1 VTVIVWLMLGV
12 ALTVAL
18 GYYNTEGG
26 K

>member
-1 VTVIVWLMLGV
+1 MTVIVWLMLGV